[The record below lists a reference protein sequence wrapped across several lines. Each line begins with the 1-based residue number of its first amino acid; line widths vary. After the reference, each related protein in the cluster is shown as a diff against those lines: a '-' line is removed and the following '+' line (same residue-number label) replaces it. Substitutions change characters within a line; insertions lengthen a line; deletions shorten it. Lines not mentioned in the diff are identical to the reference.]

1 MQRAAGTASP
11 SSMSFGTSVASFA
24 HFVRGRARKV
34 IPKSFTKRAAAS
46 ALVRA
51 KTERV
56 IISST
61 FRRGSGRA
69 EEWK

>member
-1 MQRAAGTASP
+1 MHRTAGTASP
-11 SSMSFGTSVASFA
+11 NNMDFGTSVASFV
-24 HFVRGRARKV
+24 HFVLGRARKV

-56 IISST
+56 IIRST
-61 FRRGSGRA
+61 FRRGSESA
-69 EEWK
+69 EE